1 MPQALKEAIEK
12 EIRIPTKSYGE
23 VEVRS
28 ETFNEDDRS
37 VEVCWST
44 GAAVKRYSW
53 DEGYYMEELSVDKKS
68 IRLDRFNA
76 MSLLDTHDNWS
87 MESRLGTVIPG
98 SVRIENGKA
107 YARIKFSRK
116 ARAEE
121 ILQDIRDGHPLPISV
136 GYKIHRYEKTEGSDG
151 QLPVLR
157 AIDWEPLELS
167 AVPIPADSGAISRS
181 EPDGKDIQTVL
192 VRQDSPNAAAAA
204 RHEERPMNKREAA
217 KTYKGDQLDAL
228 ALGAGISRKE
238 NETDDALRAR
248 LIEAYDKEDRE
259 AEDAEKARKAAEA
272 ETARRA
278 AEEAQHRAAGQQQ
291 HQQPQATLTPAQVEE
306 EKRKAVEAEVQR
318 RSDIEAF
325 ARTAGL
331 KPDDELVRTALDGRH
346 SMEQFRNAVLDA
358 MVARQA
364 QSPTFPHVETRGLQD
379 EVQTRREAV
388 TNALL
393 HRADPD
399 AHQLSDAG
407 REWRGMSLLQL
418 QRELMLARGEK
429 TRGLSDM
436 EIAARAFHTTSD
448 FPTILANVVRTTLL
462 QGYQT
467 FPNTFDLIAKRRTV
481 SNFKEIR
488 AVRFGENPE
497 LKKVNEHGE
506 FPRGTMVEGSES
518 YKIATYGRVI
528 GMTRQMLI
536 NDELGAFAQVPNRW
550 GRQVA
555 KLEGDI
561 VWGMIVANAKM
572 SSDGKALF
580 HADHSNLGT
589 AAALSVDALSA
600 GRKSFRKQTDIDG
613 VRVDIAPKYLF
624 VPTDLETTAE
634 KILTQVNTTKIED
647 VVPASI
653 RSLTPVSEY
662 RLDAISATVWF
673 LFAGKEDV
681 DAGLEYAY
689 LEGNETPYT
698 EERIGFDVDGVEYK
712 VRHDFGA
719 GLTDWRFGYKNAG
732 A

>member
-1 MPQALKEAIEK
+1 MPKALREATEK
-12 EIRIPTKSYGE
+12 EIRIPKSYGE
-23 VEVRS
+23 VEVRAD
-28 ETFNEDDRS
+28 TFNEEDRS

-44 GAAVKRYSW
+44 GARVKRYSW
-53 DEGYYMEELSVDKKS
+53 DEGYYMEELAVDKDA

-76 MSLLDTHDNWS
+76 MSLLDTHDNYS
-87 MESRLGTVIPG
+87 MDSRLGTVIPG
-98 SVRIENGKA
+98 SVRIEGGKA
-107 YARIKFSRK
+107 YARIKFSK
-116 ARAEE
+116 KQRAEE
-121 ILQDIRDGHPLPISV
+121 LMQDVRDGHPLPISV
-136 GYKIHRYEKTEGSDG
+136 GYKIHRYEKTEGADG

-167 AVPIPADSGAISRS
+167 AVPIPADAGATSRS
-181 EPDGKDIQTVL
+181 EPDGKDFETVL
-192 VRQDSPNAAAAA
+192 VRQDSPNAAPSATTK
-204 RHEERPMNKREAA
+204 ERPMNKREAA
-217 KTYKGDQLDAL
+217 KQYKGEQLEAL
-228 ALGAGISRKE
+228 ALGAGLSRKE

-248 LIEAYDKEDRE
+248 LIDALDKEERE
-259 AEDAEKARKAAEA
+259 AAADKARKDAEA

-278 AEEAQHRAAGQQQ
+278 AEEEAQRRAASQQQ
-291 HQQPQATLTPAQVEE
+291 QPPAGTLTAQQAAEQA
-306 EKRKAVEAEVQR
+306 RQAVEAERTR
-318 RSDIEAF
+318 RSDIESF

-331 KPDDELVRTALDGRH
+331 KLEDELVRTALDKGH
-346 SMEQFRNAVLDA
+346 SMEQFRDAVLDT

-364 QSPTFPHVETRGLQD
+364 QNPTFPHIETRGLQD
-379 EVQTRREAV
+379 EVETRRAAV

-399 AHQLSDAG
+399 AHKLDDAA

-448 FPTILANVVRTTLL
+448 FPVILANVVRTTLL
-462 QGYQT
+462 AGYQT

-481 SNFKEIR
+481 TNFKEIR

-518 YKIATYGRVI
+518 YKIATYGRII

-561 VWGMIVANAKM
+561 VWGMIVKNAKM

-580 HADHSNLGT
+580 HADHKNLGA
-589 AAALSVDALSA
+589 AAALSVDALA
-600 GRKSFRKQTDIDG
+600 DGRKNFRKQTDIDG

-634 KILTQVNTTKIED
+634 KILTQVTPIKTDD

-662 RLDAISATVWF
+662 RLDALSATAWF
-673 LFAGKEDV
+673 LFAGKEDI

-689 LEGNETPYT
+689 LEGNEQPYT
-698 EERIGFDVDGVEYK
+698 EERMGFDVDGVEYK

-719 GLTDWRFGYKNAG
+719 GLTDFRFGYMNPG